1 MTEPQNFKEQLKAY
15 EDQFNDLTIRERVL
29 GVLVLLAAIYMVLSL
44 FWLDPIL
51 ADQKKSQDSIDQLNT
66 QIGTKSQEIA
76 LATQTLSSS
85 GSKEKISSIE
95 EAQARLDQINQTLQ
109 NMTAG
114 LIDPDKLPVILED
127 VLIAASNLTLLKV
140 QTLPAEE
147 IDLGLHKDGLHD
159 GESEAAESGNQ
170 VETAVDEKIE
180 SLDESEVLSQGI
192 FKHTVELT
200 VKGSYRDVHK
210 YLQALE
216 ALEWRFYWDELNY
229 SVDKYPKGQI
239 KLRVYTLTTEE
250 GWMDV

>member
-66 QIGTKSQEIA
+66 QISTKSQEIA

-85 GSKEKISSIE
+85 GSQEKIASID
-95 EAQARLDQINQTLQ
+95 EAKVRLDEINQALQ

-114 LIDPDKLPVILED
+114 LIDPDKLPVILEE
-127 VLIAASNLTLLKV
+127 VLIAASDLTLMKV
-140 QTLPAEE
+140 QTLPAVE
-147 IDLGLHKDGLHD
+147 IDLGLHQENPDAVE
-159 GESEAAESGNQ
+159 GEEQ
-170 VETAVDEKIE
+170 TETPIEDEIE
-180 SLDESEVLSQGI
+180 SLGESEVLSQGI